1 MIISFINHGDNQI
14 QYKFVEDGVDIFVS
28 PIHEL
33 PPGCSLSI
41 HNKVELTISGI
52 GQKALLQELRP
63 YVQAAHD
70 RAEARHDVSGDITQ
84 YDIMVRTEGIL
95 KRLDNLLK
103 V

>member
-14 QYKFVEDGVDIFVS
+14 QYKFVEDGADIFVS

-33 PPGCSLSI
+33 LPGCSLNV
-41 HNKVELTISGI
+41 HNKIEVAYTPGD
-52 GQKALLQELRP
+52 LLHELRP

-70 RAEARHDVSGDITQ
+70 MAEARHDVSGDITQ

>member
-14 QYKFVEDGVDIFVS
+14 QYQFVEGGDVIWS
-28 PIHEL
+28 SSIHEL
-33 PPGCSLSI
+33 LPGCSLYI
-41 HNKVELTISGI
+41 HDKVELTVTGVP
-52 GQKALLQELRP
+52 QDLLQELRP
-63 YVQAAHD
+63 YVQAVHD

-84 YDIMVRTEGIL
+84 HDIMVRTENLL